1 MDTVDIRAAAGHQ
14 FVPVEVVN
22 RGIETVVRAIQM
34 NRFANLRRMPH
45 DFLRYAADVD
55 AGAAQIFSFNQRA
68 LLAIHCRT
76 VDGGDAATA
85 AADSDVII
93 MFAHSLYP

>member
-1 MDTVDIRAAAGHQ
+1 MIFFG
-14 FVPVEVVN
+14 
-22 RGIETVVRAIQM
+22 
-34 NRFANLRRMPH
+34 
-45 DFLRYAADVD
+45 AADVD
-55 AGAAQIFSFNQRA
+55 AGAAEIFSFNQRA

-76 VDGGDAATA
+76 VDGGDAAAA